1 MAFFNVEFDFLKLQ
15 TFFSKYTFYPKNNI
29 LMSENISQ
37 KKLTFL
43 EYLDAYIYHR
53 HFRLI
58 MMTNICIEIFQNC

>member
-37 KKLTFL
+37 KLLTFL
-43 EYLDAYIYHR
+43 EYLSSS
-53 HFRLI
+53 F
-58 MMTNICIEIFQNC
+58 